1 LGFYSIVN
9 YLGEAEGYAAVLEK
23 LQLSETTPTEDRSHM
38 MHFNAVLDAEENVL
52 YVDVNG
58 DRALDDNDMEI
69 NLAGIEALT
78 ADNFYWY
85 D

>member
-1 LGFYSIVN
+1 
-9 YLGEAEGYAAVLEK
+9 
-23 LQLSETTPTEDRSHM
+23 